1 MVIYADRDIVH
12 INCINMNICLKRR
25 KIICL
30 NFIVHMLV
38 NSRTLQVSWK
48 KCLSGLLFSKCTY
61 NSYARYT
68 LTMLCICLCQSTV
81 ISEEA
86 KNLSLYF

>member
-1 MVIYADRDIVH
+1 MVIYDDHDFIH
-12 INCINMNICLKRR
+12 INCININIRSNRK

-30 NFIVHMLV
+30 NFIVQMLV

-48 KCLSGLLFSKCTY
+48 VCLSGLLFSKCIY

-68 LTMLCICLCQSTV
+68 LTMLCICLCQNTV
-81 ISEEA
+81 ISERA
-86 KNLSLYF
+86 KNLSLHF